1 LKTKD
6 KFNDLL
12 QSEKK
17 INEEN
22 LNAKLT
28 EIQNKFEDKNKMFK
42 ELKENFN
49 KLEKEYKDLVNIF
62 LI

>member
-1 LKTKD
+1 MKTKD